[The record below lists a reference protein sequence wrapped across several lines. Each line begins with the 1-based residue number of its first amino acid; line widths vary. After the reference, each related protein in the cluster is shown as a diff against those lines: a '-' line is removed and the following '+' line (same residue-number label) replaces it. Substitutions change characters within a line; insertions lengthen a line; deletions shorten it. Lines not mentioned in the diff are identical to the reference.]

1 MGSIEVKNNNLQ
13 KDVLEAKLTP
23 LHILHS
29 VLAGEGCAQ
38 SYTMEN

>member
-1 MGSIEVKNNNLQ
+1 MGSIEVKNTNLH

-29 VLAGEGCAQ
+29 ALAGEGCAQ